1 MVEASATTNLSEVNA
16 DFLRLWQPA
25 VLNHV
30 DIREIFVDKGQ
41 ITNTD
46 VVTTPVGNGEVETSL
61 VYSNPTNKQIPALK
75 DLLDYLAQYPSGT
88 VNKYYT
94 INRTQQAIFNGDT
107 HLLNRQVTKN
117 IKNQRVVI
125 EQHAPITIQRTKVVK
140 SITRP
145 IYIFNPY

>member
-16 DFLRLWQPA
+16 DYLRLWQPA

-30 DIREIFVDKGQ
+30 DIREIFVDKSQ

-46 VVTTPVGNGEVETSL
+46 VVTTPMGNGEVETSL

-75 DLLDYLAQYPSGT
+75 DLLDYLAQYPNGT

-94 INRTQQAIFNGDT
+94 INRTQQAVFNGET

-117 IKNQRVVI
+117 IKHQRVMI
-125 EQHAPITIQRTKVVK
+125 EQFAPITIRRTKVTNKV
-140 SITRP
+140 TRP
-145 IYIFNPY
+145 IYIFSPL

>member
-25 VLNHV
+25 VLNQI
-30 DIREIFVDKGQ
+30 DIREFFVDEGQ

-46 VVTTPVGNGEVETSL
+46 VVTTPMGNGEVETSL
-61 VYSNPTNKQIPALK
+61 VYSNPTNKQIPALN
-75 DLLDYLAQYPSGT
+75 DLLDYLAQYPNCT

-94 INRTQQAIFNGDT
+94 INRTQQAVFNGET

-117 IKNQRVVI
+117 IKHQRVMI
-125 EQHAPITIQRTKVVK
+125 EQFAPITIRRTKVTNKV
-140 SITRP
+140 TRP
-145 IYIFNPY
+145 IYIFSPL